1 MVGSP
6 RMKSKRTVAA
16 ATAVW
21 LAVAG
26 TALAQEGAGGASA
39 DDPPAKGIQDN
50 SFFLEEAYNQEPGVV
65 QHITTVQKQGRDWF
79 LSFTQEVPLGSQDH
93 QFSYTLP
100 YGFLRASGRN
110 PSGFGDAMVNYRY
123 QAQYETDLL
132 PAVAPRFSL
141 VLPTGNQFK
150 GLGEGSHA
158 STRTS
163 PSARSFPTGSR
174 YTQNVG
180 WTTLLDVN
188 GRRPTSPS
196 VGASA
201 VHAVTR
207 DSNVLFEAVAESQAQ
222 VDENSRTTRDNTL
235 TLSPGFRYAVNFPTL
250 QDLQMVMGAAGPI
263 TLSKQKPDYGV
274 LLYLSFEHK
283 MKK

>member
-1 MVGSP
+1 MA
-6 RMKSKRTVAA
+6 SKRTVAA

-21 LAVAG
+21 LLVAG
-26 TALAQEGAGGASA
+26 TAVAQGGSA

-50 SFFLEEAYNQEPGVV
+50 SFLLEEAYNQEPGVV
-65 QHITTVQKQGRDWF
+65 QHITNAQRQGRDWF

-93 QFSYTLP
+93 QLSYTLP
-100 YGFLRASGRN
+100 YAFLRASGRN

-132 PAVAPRFSL
+132 PAIASRFSL

-150 GLGEGSHA
+150 GLGEGSHGFDTNFA
-158 STRTS
+158 FSKVVSDRVTLH
-163 PSARSFPTGSR
+163 A
-174 YTQNVG
+174 NVG

-201 VHAVTR
+201 VYAVTR
-207 DSNVLFEAVAESQAQ
+207 DFNVLFEAVAGSQAQ
-222 VDENSRTTRDNTL
+222 VDENSRITRDNTL
-235 TLSPGFRYAVNFPTL
+235 TLSPGFRYALNFP
-250 QDLQMVMGAAGPI
+250 DLQNLQVVMGAAAPI